1 MYAIMQISSIT
12 RYKTRFAICAKS
24 GVSKMAKTKQQ
35 KSHEEMKRKVLLTAA
50 KTFMEKGYTETTL
63 RGIAQKAGVNIGSLI
78 NLFNTKEDI
87 LSELVAFV
95 LEEQFDKTSKLIGG
109 MTKDKI
115 LFYAAETT
123 LQLYMAESHES
134 IRSLYAAA
142 YSMPKSS
149 AVIQSN
155 ITGKLEYIFKEHLP
169 DLKTQ
174 DFYKLEIATGGIM
187 RGFMTVPCNM
197 WFTMEQKVEAFLE
210 TSLSIYR
217 IGEEKIREAIEFVS
231 RFDYPTI
238 AQRTIDG
245 LFAFLEVAPTDE
257 EN

>member
-1 MYAIMQISSIT
+1 
-12 RYKTRFAICAKS
+12 
-24 GVSKMAKTKQQ
+24 
-35 KSHEEMKRKVLLTAA
+35 MKRKVLLTAA

-63 RGIAQKAGVNIGSLI
+63 RSIAQKAGVNIGSLI

-87 LSELVAFV
+87 LSELVEFV
-95 LEEQFDKTSKLIGG
+95 LEGQFDKASKLISGV
-109 MTKDKI
+109 TQDKI
-115 LFYAAETT
+115 LLYAAETT

-149 AVIQSN
+149 TVIQGN

-187 RGFMTVPCNM
+187 RGFMTIPCNM
-197 WFTMEQKVEAFLE
+197 WFTMEQKVQAFLE

-217 IGEEKIREAIEFVS
+217 VSEEKIREAVEFVS
-231 RFDYPTI
+231 KFDYPTI
-238 AQRTIDG
+238 AQQTIDG
-245 LFAFLEVAPTDE
+245 LFAFLETPSEDN